1 MTGPYGPIG
10 PRAESGRDDAVLLD
24 RRQIAHACD
33 QIVPTVEFLR
43 EPIGQWGGLR
53 GGAKLSAAQRAYL
66 GGHALAILDTV
77 LIDLAAVRARMAA
90 ALAAPPG
97 PLPNLGTDAW
107 PPRDL
112 SEPARYIARTYDR
125 AAASLR
131 YISISLDQ
139 WAARTPDHYD
149 EAARTS
155 AGVRALDYLDSFVTG
170 FGLVRAALAAVLAG
184 PDPAITIALGLD
196 GIPATRHPTPITPGE
211 PTS

>member
-1 MTGPYGPIG
+1 MTGPHPGT
-10 PRAESGRDDAVLLD
+10 RDDAVLLD

-43 EPIGQWGGLR
+43 GPLGQWGGLR

-66 GGHALAILDTV
+66 GGHSLTILDTV

-90 ALAAPPG
+90 ALAALPG

-107 PPRDL
+107 PPRDI
-112 SEPARYIARTYDR
+112 SEPAWYVAWTYDG
-125 AAASLR
+125 AAADLR

-139 WAARTPDHYD
+139 WAARTPNDYD

-155 AGVRALDYLDSFVTG
+155 AGVRALDYLDSYITG
-170 FGLVRAALAAVLAG
+170 FVLVRAALAANLAG
-184 PDPAITIALGLD
+184 PDPATTIVPGLD
-196 GIPATRHPTPITPGE
+196 DIPVTRHPTPTTPGE

>member
-1 MTGPYGPIG
+1 MTGPHSGAG
-10 PRAESGRDDAVLLD
+10 TLGESGRDDAVLLD

-53 GGAKLSAAQRAYL
+53 GGARLSAAQRAYL

-77 LIDLAAVRARMAA
+77 LIDLAAVRARMAT
-90 ALAAPPG
+90 ALAVPSG
-97 PLPNLGTDAW
+97 PLPDPGTDPW

-112 SEPARYIARTYDR
+112 SEPARYVARDYER
-125 AAASLR
+125 AAAQLR

-139 WAARTPDHYD
+139 WAARTPDHYN

-155 AGVRALDYLDSFVTG
+155 AGVRALDYLDSHIVG
-170 FGLVRAALAAVLAG
+170 FGLVRAALAADLAG
-184 PDPAITIALGLD
+184 PDPANALGLD
-196 GIPATRHPTPITPGE
+196 AIPVTRHPMPTTPGE